1 MANCLAIQQK
11 IDQTIPL
18 TNQLL
23 EEANREMAQLYL
35 SHATQLLGEM
45 VERGNTK
52 MKLRFS
58 LTD

>member
-1 MANCLAIQQK
+1 MA
-11 IDQTIPL
+11 
-18 TNQLL
+18 
-23 EEANREMAQLYL
+23 RLYL

>member
-11 IDQTIPL
+11 TDQTIPL

-23 EEANREMAQLYL
+23 EEANREMAIQLYL

-52 MKLRFS
+52 MKLRF
-58 LTD
+58 L